1 MLSSRVML
9 YRVYE
14 NMTGE
19 NFEKMKFLLS
29 DRLGKRPTE
38 KCEVSTNPP
47 TLHIVVI
54 VIIIVII
61 LMMNDVCIHNFIF
74 VFCSS
79 KC

>member
-14 NMTGE
+14 NMTEE

-38 KCEVSTNPP
+38 KCEVRIYPP

-54 VIIIVII
+54 VIILMIVIASI
-61 LMMNDVCIHNFIF
+61 CFYL
-74 VFCSS
+74 
-79 KC
+79 